1 MAEKRNAQ
9 GQTLEEFLAAYK
21 PGDYEKP
28 SVTVDML
35 LFGMDEAKDS
45 LKILLIKRGNHP
57 YIDDWAI
64 PGGFMDM
71 HESAYEAAC
80 RELEEETGLTDVYM
94 EQLYT
99 FTKPDRDP
107 RMRVVDIAYM
117 ALLPVT
123 TAIAGDDAKD
133 AAWFDVSMTN
143 DKLLVS
149 NKEKNVQIE
158 YTLQTGQF
166 KNGKSLLLGVQPK
179 ANTDTGLAF
188 DHAEILYEGI
198 MRLRN
203 KMLYTDIIFNLLPD
217 TFSMSDLQVLY
228 KLIMNEEVHP
238 QKIRRMMSD
247 YIEQTDELRES
258 VGRPQILY
266 RYKKGVCL

>member
-1 MAEKRNAQ
+1 MQRTKKRNAL

-35 LFGMDEAKDS
+35 LFGIDETKDA

-71 HESAYEAAC
+71 DESAYEAAC

-99 FTKPDRDP
+99 FTKPNRDP

-133 AAWFDVSMTN
+133 AAWFDVTMSDDT
-143 DKLLVS
+143 LLVS
-149 NKEKNVQIE
+149 NEEKNVRIE
-158 YTLQTGQF
+158 YTLLTQQF
-166 KNGKSLLLGVQPK
+166 KNGKSTITGVQPK
-179 ANTDTGLAF
+179 ANTETGLAF

-217 TFSMSDLQVLY
+217 TFSMSDLQTLY

-238 QKIRRMMSD
+238 QKIRRMVSD

-258 VGRPQILY
+258 TGRPQILY
-266 RYKKGVCL
+266 RHK